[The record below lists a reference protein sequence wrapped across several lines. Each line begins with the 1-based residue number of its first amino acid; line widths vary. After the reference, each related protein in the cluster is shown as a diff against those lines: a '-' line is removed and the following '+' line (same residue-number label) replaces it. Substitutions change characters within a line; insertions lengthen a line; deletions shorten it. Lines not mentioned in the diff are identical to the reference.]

1 MNKIQIHAL
10 KNNKQLGE
18 NYIYTCT
25 QEDTVIHCEGVTHC
39 EGVNQEQEED
49 GISSQTTD
57 LHIHLPGQK
66 NISNIWSTSS

>member
-1 MNKIQIHAL
+1 MNKIQIHAF

-25 QEDTVIHCEGVTHC
+25 QADTVTHC

-49 GISSQTTD
+49 GISSQITD
-57 LHIHLPGQK
+57 LHIHLPSQK